1 MSDIDARLDAATHTV
16 LAEISRTDAKAG
28 VLLTAFSL
36 PLAALVAA
44 VPGRA
49 LPVLA
54 AVLVGTADL
63 GEHGMRGRIE
73 TGVDVAHTAARW
85 FSASQEMTT

>member
-1 MSDIDARLDAATHTV
+1 MNDIDARLDAATRTV

-28 VLLTAFSL
+28 VLLTSFSL

-44 VPGRA
+44 VPGRV

-54 AVLVGTADL
+54 AVLVGT
-63 GEHGMRGRIE
+63 
-73 TGVDVAHTAARW
+73 GVVGLAASMLLALASARLTALL
-85 FSASQEMTT
+85 